1 MLMKNPRGG
10 VVRSV
15 QATVV
20 GAVVIVAII
29 AVTVMAGFRLLGN
42 PFTTETQDRSA
53 PPVLLELRNLANFHA
68 AQAQFEVTLD
78 IEDDVQW
85 VPSFIAGERVQFIAV
100 GTVDAVVDFR
110 ALDAKSVVV
119 DEETST
125 VTVTLGAVSLQ
136 RPVLDMEQSHVMN
149 RDRGLINRVAGVFN
163 DNPTSETRLFREA
176 EDKIAA
182 AATQTELVERAQANV
197 TLSLTA
203 LIRALGYEN
212 VVVEFTPAGA
222 TTSPVEEP
230 TTEE

>member
-20 GAVVIVAII
+20 GFVVIVAII
-29 AVTVMAGFRLLGN
+29 AVTVMVGFRLLGN

-53 PPVLLELRNLANFHA
+53 PPVLLELRNLADFHA

-85 VPSFIAGERVQFIAV
+85 VPSFLAGERVQFIAV

-110 ALDAKSVVV
+110 ALDAQSVVV
-119 DEETST
+119 DEDTDT
-125 VTVTLGAVSLQ
+125 VTVSLGAVRLE

-149 RDRGLINRVAGVFN
+149 RDRGLINRLGGIFN

-176 EDKIAA
+176 EEKIADSA
-182 AATQTELVERAQANV
+182 RQTELVERAQENV

-212 VVVEFTPAGA
+212 VVVEFPPAVPLEA
-222 TTSPVEEP
+222 LPIEE
-230 TTEE
+230 

>member
-29 AVTVMAGFRLLGN
+29 AVTVVVGFRLLGN

-53 PPVLLELRNLANFHA
+53 PPVLLELRNLADFHA

-85 VPSFIAGERVQFIAV
+85 VPSFVAGERVQFIAV

-119 DEETST
+119 DEDTST

-149 RDRGLINRVAGVFN
+149 RDRGLINRVSGMFN

-176 EDKIAA
+176 EDKIAS
-182 AATQTELVERAQANV
+182 AATQTELVGRAETNV

-212 VVVEFTPAGA
+212 VIVEFTPAGA
-222 TTSPVEEP
+222 STAAVEAP

>member
-29 AVTVMAGFRLLGN
+29 AVTVVVGFRLLGN

-53 PPVLLELRNLANFHA
+53 PPVLLELRNLADFHA

-85 VPSFIAGERVQFIAV
+85 VPSFVAGERVQFIAV

-119 DEETST
+119 DEDTST

-149 RDRGLINRVAGVFN
+149 RDRGLINRVSGMFN

-176 EDKIAA
+176 EDKIAS
-182 AATQTELVERAQANV
+182 AATQTELVERAETNV

-212 VVVEFTPAGA
+212 VIVEFTPAGA
-222 TTSPVEEP
+222 STAAVEAP

>member
-10 VVRSV
+10 VVRSI

-29 AVTVMAGFRLLGN
+29 AVTVVVGFRLLGN

-53 PPVLLELRNLANFHA
+53 PPVLLELRNLADFHA

-85 VPSFIAGERVQFIAV
+85 VPSFIAGDRVQFIAV

-119 DEETST
+119 DEDTST

-136 RPVLDMEQSHVMN
+136 RPVLDMELSHVMN
-149 RDRGLINRVAGVFN
+149 RDRGLINRVGGMFN

-176 EDKIAA
+176 EDKIAN
-182 AATQTELVERAQANV
+182 AATQTELVERAQTNV
-197 TLSLTA
+197 TLSLTS
-203 LIRALGYEN
+203 LIRALGYDN
-212 VVVEFTPAGA
+212 VIVEFMPAATPTA
-222 TTSPVEEP
+222 VETP

>member
-29 AVTVMAGFRLLGN
+29 AVTVVVGFRLLGN

-53 PPVLLELRNLANFHA
+53 PPVLLELRNLADFHA

-85 VPSFIAGERVQFIAV
+85 VPSFVAGERVQFIAV

-119 DEETST
+119 DEDTST

-149 RDRGLINRVAGVFN
+149 RDRGLINRVSGMFN
-163 DNPTSETRLFREA
+163 DNPTSETRLFGEA
-176 EDKIAA
+176 EDKIAS
-182 AATQTELVERAQANV
+182 AATQTELVGRAETNV

-212 VVVEFTPAGA
+212 VIVEFTPAGA
-222 TTSPVEEP
+222 STPAVEVP

>member
-29 AVTVMAGFRLLGN
+29 AVTVVVGFRLLGN

-53 PPVLLELRNLANFHA
+53 PPVLLELRNLADFHA

-85 VPSFIAGERVQFIAV
+85 VPSFVAGERVQFIAV

-119 DEETST
+119 DEDTST

-149 RDRGLINRVAGVFN
+149 RDRGLINRVSGMFN
-163 DNPTSETRLFREA
+163 DNPTSETRLFGEA
-176 EDKIAA
+176 EDKIAS
-182 AATQTELVERAQANV
+182 AATQTELVGRAETNV

-212 VVVEFTPAGA
+212 VIVEFTPAGA
-222 TTSPVEEP
+222 STAAVEAP

>member
-29 AVTVMAGFRLLGN
+29 AVTVVVGFRLLGN

-53 PPVLLELRNLANFHA
+53 PPVLLELRNLADFHA

-85 VPSFIAGERVQFIAV
+85 VPSFVAGERVQFIAV

-119 DEETST
+119 DEDTST
-125 VTVTLGAVSLQ
+125 VTVTVGAVSLQ

-149 RDRGLINRVAGVFN
+149 RDRGLINRVSGMFN

-176 EDKIAA
+176 EDKIAS
-182 AATQTELVERAQANV
+182 AATQTELVERAETNV

-212 VVVEFTPAGA
+212 VIVEFTPAGA
-222 TTSPVEEP
+222 STPAVEVP